1 MRFSVLIFFD
11 KKKNEKN
18 SATQNALFYSYEFRS
33 QKLRNK
39 SLRPTDSKT
48 RGTDGYRVPARK
60 KIWEPMGTGKIF
72 AYADPCLKL
81 LFDFESI
88 KNLSSYYTVL

>member
-1 MRFSVLIFFD
+1 MHYFIVMNFD
-11 KKKNEKN
+11 HK
-18 SATQNALFYSYEFRS
+18 
-33 QKLRNK
+33 KLRNK
-39 SLRPTDSKT
+39 SLRPTDFKT

-60 KIWEPMGTGKIF
+60 KIWVPMGTGKIF

-88 KNLSSYYTVL
+88 KNLSSSYYTVL